1 MSRTIV
7 ALATPPG
14 IGGIAVIRVSGK
26 KAFEITQK
34 CISSKKEIA
43 EMQSHSI
50 IYCTFQSKNKVID
63 TVLISKFQSPN
74 SYTGED
80 SIEISCHGGVIIAD
94 MIIKVLIEAGAE
106 YAEPGEFTK
115 LAFLNGK
122 LDLLQVEAVAD
133 MIHSVSTAGVATS
146 ARQLIGEFTL
156 RLSAFREQLLRIAA
170 LLELELDFSEEGLEL
185 IDRKVIEDKIDSSI
199 QYCQELSDSYTAS
212 NILRSGYFVGIV
224 GFPNSGKSTL
234 FNTLLNRNRAIV
246 SEIAGTTRDYLEE
259 TLYINGLPIRLI
271 DTAGIRDSQDVIEIE
286 GIKLV
291 DSVIEQSNLILILND
306 ASEGLENSNQ
316 LLAKLNEKYPNTQ
329 KLIIQNKTDL
339 ISNTKNN
346 NNIFISAKNKT
357 GIDKLKNF
365 LENEIKQSTERVS
378 DVLINQRHYNKLQEV
393 LQNLIQAKESLL
405 NQMDNEIIAIDIR
418 YATKLI
424 GEITGESW
432 NEEVLD
438 LIFSSFCIG
447 K

>member
-14 IGGIAVIRVSGK
+14 IGGIAVIRISGT
-26 KAFEITQK
+26 KAFEITQM
-34 CISSKKEIA
+34 CISSKKSINQ
-43 EMQSHSI
+43 MLSHSI
-50 IYCTFQSKNKVID
+50 IYCNFQTNEQVID
-63 TVLISKFQSPN
+63 TVLVSKFQSPN
-74 SYTGED
+74 SYTGLD
-80 SIEISCHGGVIIAD
+80 TIEISCHGGVIIAD
-94 MIIKVLIEAGAE
+94 MIIKALVVAGAE

-185 IDRKVIEDKIDSSI
+185 IDRKVIEEKINSSI

-212 NILRSGYFVGIV
+212 NILRSGYFVGII

-271 DTAGIRDSQDVIEIE
+271 DTAGIRDSQDIIEIE

-291 DSVIEQSNLILILND
+291 DSVIEQSNLILVLND
-306 ASEGLENSNQ
+306 ASEGLDNSNQ
-316 LLAKLNEKYPNTQ
+316 LFIKLNEKYPQTQ

-339 ISNTKNN
+339 IGIIENN
-346 NNIFISAKNKT
+346 DIIFISAKNKT
-357 GIDKLKNF
+357 GIDKLKAF

-378 DVLINQRHYNKLQEV
+378 DVLINQRHYNKLQDV

-405 NQMDNEIIAIDIR
+405 NQMENEIISIDIR

-424 GEITGESW
+424 GEITGEAW

>member
-14 IGGIAVIRVSGK
+14 IGGIAVIRISGT
-26 KAFEITQK
+26 KAFEITQM
-34 CISSKKEIA
+34 CISSKKSINQ
-43 EMQSHSI
+43 MLSHSI
-50 IYCTFQSKNKVID
+50 IYCNFQTNEHVID

-74 SYTGED
+74 SYTGLD
-80 SIEISCHGGVIIAD
+80 TIEISCHGGVIIAD
-94 MIIKVLIEAGAE
+94 MIIKALVVAGAE

-133 MIHSVSTAGVATS
+133 MIHSVSTAGAATS

-185 IDRKVIEDKIDSSI
+185 IDRKVIEEKINSSI

-212 NILRSGYFVGIV
+212 NILRSGYFVGII

-271 DTAGIRDSQDVIEIE
+271 DTAGIRDSQDIIEIE

-306 ASEGLENSNQ
+306 ASEGLDNSNQ
-316 LLAKLNEKYPNTQ
+316 LLTKLNEKYPNTQ

-339 ISNTKNN
+339 IDTIENN
-346 NNIFISAKNKT
+346 DNIFISAKNRT
-357 GIDKLKNF
+357 GIDKLKAF

-393 LQNLIQAKESLL
+393 LQNLTQAKESLL
-405 NQMDNEIIAIDIR
+405 NQMENEIISIDIR

-424 GEITGESW
+424 GEITGEAW